1 MEFDKQYYE
10 AREAA
15 VKWLRRDKADYSEG
29 VAILGR
35 LRYKPALQRRLAMS
49 PGNGMLARTLKQT
62 LYDAVNAYRSQRL
75 ADAPDV
81 VPAEVEVETSGTLL
95 SVEPVQ
101 EEPTK
106 VEAPQAEPAEATAT
120 DDTAKFRAYPPA
132 VQALVRWYSK
142 AYKKRDMLH
151 KSLRAVG
158 ETNDTASMERRRAI
172 SSQIDAL
179 TDYMDAIHP
188 LKEAYHATGMPP
200 TDSQMAAISP
210 FEQKWASIVTAESEA
225 PQPAPGTAA
234 TAASLQKKDE
244 DFGSMTLEQL
254 RTRRHSCRSA
264 MVRKECML
272 AYQVPRR
279 MDKPN
284 PMPPCPERTKIEVQ
298 VRALA
303 EKIYQIDKAIA
314 KFG

>member
-1 MEFDKQYYE
+1 MEFDKQYFE
-10 AREAA
+10 ARESA
-15 VKWLRRDKADYSEG
+15 VKWLRRDNADYREG

-35 LRYKPALQRRLAMS
+35 LRYKPALQHRLAMS

-62 LYDAVNAYRSQRL
+62 LYDAVNAYRSPRL
-75 ADAPDV
+75 ATAPDV

-95 SVEPVQ
+95 SVEPVREEPKQ
-101 EEPTK
+101 EEPT
-106 VEAPQAEPAEATAT
+106 EAATG
-120 DDTAKFRAYPPA
+120 DTAKFRAYPPA

-158 ETNDTASMERRRAI
+158 ETNDTSTMERRRAI

-179 TDYMDAIHP
+179 TDYRDAIQP

-200 TDSQMAAISP
+200 TDSEMSAIPS
-210 FEQKWASIVTAESEA
+210 FEHKWASIVTAESEA
-225 PQPAPGTAA
+225 PQPVPGTAA

-284 PMPPCPERTKIEVQ
+284 PMPLCPERTKIEVQ

-303 EKIYQIDKAIA
+303 DKIYQIDKAIA